1 MSMGLCRA
9 RGSPAINILY
19 CNSLFQAPCLCVFLQ
34 HEVHIHHLMNRE
46 KYIYE
51 PCVSVAAIPRPFF
64 FTRGFSLCHAVG
76 STPDL
81 KPSTLIKQSETLNLF

>member
-9 RGSPAINILY
+9 RVSPAINILY
-19 CNSLFQAPCLCVFLQ
+19 CNSLFPAPCLCVFLQ

-51 PCVSVAAIPRPFF
+51 PFVSVGAIPQCELPWPFF
-64 FTRGFSLCHAVG
+64 LRVVLAH
-76 STPDL
+76 
-81 KPSTLIKQSETLNLF
+81 IMR

>member
-1 MSMGLCRA
+1 MSIGLCRA

-51 PCVSVAAIPRPFF
+51 PCVSVGAIPQCELPRPFF
-64 FTRGFSLCHAVG
+64 LLVVLAYVMR
-76 STPDL
+76 
-81 KPSTLIKQSETLNLF
+81 